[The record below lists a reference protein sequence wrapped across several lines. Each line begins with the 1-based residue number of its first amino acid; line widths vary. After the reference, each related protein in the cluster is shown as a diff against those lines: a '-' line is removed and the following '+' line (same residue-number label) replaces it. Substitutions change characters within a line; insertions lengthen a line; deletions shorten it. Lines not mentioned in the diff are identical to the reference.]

1 MYLIDQ
7 GITEGQLCNMASLC
21 FSILGYGVED
31 HLKPVVEHLTSKGV
45 TDIPKLLSMQ
55 PKLLDYSV
63 AEDGSVLIK
72 GKLRA
77 AVKVEKKG
85 GQNVVGVI
93 TYREGAAFQTAPLTP
108 YSPE

>member
-1 MYLIDQ
+1 MV
-7 GITEGQLCNMASLC
+7 SLC
-21 FSILGYGVED
+21 YSILGHDVEN
-31 HLKPVVEHLTSKGV
+31 HLKPVVEHLVSKGV

-55 PKLLDYSV
+55 PRLLDYDV
-63 AEDGSVLIK
+63 AENGSILIK

-85 GQNVVGVI
+85 KQRIFGVV